1 MGDKN
6 IQTLTSNSIFL
17 ILTLFAMLTSF
28 ILIVNNEG
36 RGEIF
41 DDYPEI
47 ENFHLDITNQSGDV
61 VLEVANKNANLSA
74 AYNPELAIS
83 AADQSGNAMAIN
95 QQDIATDSWN
105 KISIFIGLIFGN
117 VWTGTLSG
125 IIIALLTF
133 LFTYRF
139 IRWIRSGS

>member
-1 MGDKN
+1 MGEKN
-6 IQTLTSNSIFL
+6 IQTLTTNTIF
-17 ILTLFAMLTSF
+17 ILLALFAMLTSF

-47 ENFHLDITNQSGDV
+47 EEFHLSITNQTGSSV
-61 VLEVANKNANLSA
+61 VEIANTNANLSA

-83 AADQSGNAMAIN
+83 AADQSGNAMALN
-95 QQDIATDSWN
+95 QQTLATNSWD

-117 VWTGTLSG
+117 VWTASLSG